1 MCRALWA
8 AVGPPVP
15 SIGIRELSVAGLQSH
30 TQAAGGTH
38 RFSLSSRTRQRPGLK
53 KKDLQ
58 GRVLE
63 PLPQGGPWLWAS
75 PGKGGGGAVQRVF
88 PQRASLSSLPRRPLA
103 PLISITGQHR
113 CSVGC
118 THAAMSLAKTFL
130 QIFFM
135 GIEKK

>member
-1 MCRALWA
+1 MFRALWA

-15 SIGIRELSVAGLQSH
+15 SKGIRTVRCWPAVTH
-30 TQAAGGTH
+30 AGGGRNTQLLTFQLH
-38 RFSLSSRTRQRPGLK
+38 LAKASALE

-58 GRVLE
+58 GLMLE
-63 PLPQGGPWLWAS
+63 PLPQGGPRLWAS
-75 PGKGGGGAVQRVF
+75 PGERGGGAVQRVF
-88 PQRASLSSLPRRPLA
+88 SWRASLSSLPRHPLE
-103 PLISITGQHR
+103 PLVSITGVG
-113 CSVGC
+113 CCMAGC